1 MILVEG
7 GMGWCGVGVM
17 WGGVVWGDVG
27 WCGVGVVWCRGD
39 VGAAKVVE

>member
-7 GMGWCGVGVM
+7 GVGWCGVG
-17 WGGVVWGDVG
+17 G
-27 WCGVGVVWCRGD
+27 CGVVWCRGD